1 MVNKFTT
8 QDHDTTERNKRR
20 IDTRRADL
28 GRETELCHPLD
39 AGLVVM
45 FDSREDALAFRDQ
58 LVAELDRIETDGW
71 HVSPR
76 LEGATLRLAAG
87 TARVRGH
94 LDGRGYR
101 IEDRTDDE
109 TDADGWDAELVV
121 RGGSS

>member
-1 MVNKFTT
+1 
-8 QDHDTTERNKRR
+8 
-20 IDTRRADL
+20 
-28 GRETELCHPLD
+28 
-39 AGLVVM
+39 M

-58 LVAELDRIETDGW
+58 LIQELDRIETDGW

-76 LEGATLRLAAG
+76 LEGATLRLATG